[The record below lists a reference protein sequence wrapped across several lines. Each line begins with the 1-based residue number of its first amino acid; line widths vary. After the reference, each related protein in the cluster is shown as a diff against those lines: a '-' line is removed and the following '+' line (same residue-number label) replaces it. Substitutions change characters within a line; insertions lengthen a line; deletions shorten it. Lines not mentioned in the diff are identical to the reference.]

1 MTKFSKLKHQVKS
14 NMYYIFWGACTFA
27 VMAGQFYVGNGYRGM
42 SQSVKDLTET
52 ITIKME
58 WDELNKR
65 RGTGPYIPM
74 REMIDPDDYIIW
86 ETTESNV
93 DVN

>member
-1 MTKFSKLKHQVKS
+1 MTKSFTKLKHQVKS
-14 NMYYIFWGACTFA
+14 SKYYIFWGVATIA
-27 VMAGQFYVGNGYRGM
+27 VMAGQIYVGNGYRGM
-42 SQSVKDLTET
+42 SQSVRDLTET

-65 RGTGPYIPM
+65 RTGPYIPM

-93 DVN
+93 NVN